1 MTVIAARC
9 DAVYAAD
16 CSRSTV
22 RRISSEPGCSARE
35 TSHGEDPR
43 PGIVRPLH
51 RDGGV
56 GLDARV
62 RHDHDRVFGGEGIGV
77 RVEGEVERGDG
88 PRVRPSGAQAARRRP
103 SPRAGWCRCRPR
115 RPAAPGPAGWPP
127 ARPDPSPRRAGAG
140 CPPAGAAWS
149 GTSSSRSW
157 ARSRGRSFRGRS
169 PPHPGPHDDESGQ
182 HQPGPEQLQGAER
195 LPEKYRR

>member
-35 TSHGEDPR
+35 TAHGEDPR
-43 PGIVRPLH
+43 PGIMRPLY

-56 GLDARV
+56 GLDAGV

-77 RVEGEVERGDG
+77 GVEGEVERGDG
-88 PRVRPSGAQAARRRP
+88 PRVRPGGAQQPGADQRRVQ
-103 SPRAGWCRCRPR
+103 AGADADHEDPPR
-115 RPAAPGPAGWPP
+115 RGQQGGRLLCLIPAVGEQAPDVRRLALHGLVHLRVG
-127 ARPDPSPRRAGAG
+127 RRA
-140 CPPAGAAWS
+140 
-149 GTSSSRSW
+149 RSH
-157 ARSRGRSFRGRS
+157 GRSFRGRS
-169 PPHPGPHDDESGQ
+169 PPYPGPHDDESGQ
-182 HQPGPEQLQGAER
+182 HQSGPEQLQGAKR
-195 LPEKYRR
+195 LSEENRR